1 MEVLL
6 YTILSLCALGVLA
19 AVVLYFVAQK
29 FRVEEDPRIDEVE
42 KMLPGANCGGCGF
55 AGCRGMADALVKR
68 DDISELFCPVG
79 GGDCMKAVAAYLG
92 KAAAEKQP
100 EVATVRC
107 GGTCEKRPRTN
118 QYDGARSCAVASSL
132 YVGESACAFGCLGF
146 GDCVVACA
154 FDAIHINPAT
164 GLPEVDPDKCTACGA
179 CVKACPRMVI
189 ELRKKW
195 PKNRAVYVSCVSKE
209 KGAAVMKACK
219 AGCIGCGKCQKVCA
233 FDAIKVENNL
243 AYIDPQKCKLCRKCV
258 NECPTGAIRL
268 VGMDPLPR
276 EPKAPAAPKAAPAA
290 APKQEAPKAAPA
302 PERRLRLHPIKNRK
316 IPSRDYEDISNGR
329 SPSVGNKLSCAKPI
343 EILPLPEVVTIPLAQ
358 HIGARP
364 SPRSPRATRYSP
376 DSSSPRP
383 RASCRP
389 TSTRRFRVR

>member
-290 APKQEAPKAAPA
+290 APKQEAPKVAPAAEQAPKKAPA
-302 PERRLRLHPIKNRK
+302 PEKK
-316 IPSRDYEDISNGR
+316 
-329 SPSVGNKLSCAKPI
+329 
-343 EILPLPEVVTIPLAQ
+343 
-358 HIGARP
+358 
-364 SPRSPRATRYSP
+364 
-376 DSSSPRP
+376 
-383 RASCRP
+383 ASAA
-389 TSTRRFRVR
+389 SDKES

>member
-154 FDAIHINPAT
+154 FDAIHINPAI
-164 GLPEVDPDKCTACGA
+164 L
-179 CVKACPRMVI
+179 I
-189 ELRKKW
+189 
-195 PKNRAVYVSCVSKE
+195 S
-209 KGAAVMKACK
+209 
-219 AGCIGCGKCQKVCA
+219 
-233 FDAIKVENNL
+233 
-243 AYIDPQKCKLCRKCV
+243 
-258 NECPTGAIRL
+258 
-268 VGMDPLPR
+268 
-276 EPKAPAAPKAAPAA
+276 
-290 APKQEAPKAAPA
+290 
-302 PERRLRLHPIKNRK
+302 
-316 IPSRDYEDISNGR
+316 SRDSVSLQYFSHNISWQLHFRMLPSQFQWFTRPHSATIVFSEFQHQVSSIIHGNR
-329 SPSVGNKLSCAKPI
+329 SKISGQAFSRPFN
-343 EILPLPEVVTIPLAQ
+343 
-358 HIGARP
+358 IGFP
-364 SPRSPRATRYSP
+364 
-376 DSSSPRP
+376 
-383 RASCRP
+383 
-389 TSTRRFRVR
+389 